1 MKMIDLAVEEVRKR
15 RKMLINGK
23 YGGSIEKMFES
34 VRDWQKGHP
43 AKVVNLRK
51 RRTVKAVA

>member
-15 RKMLINGK
+15 RRMLISKK

-34 VRDWQKGHP
+34 VRNWQNEHP
-43 AKVVNLRK
+43 EKIINLRK
-51 RRTVKAVA
+51 RRDVKAVA